1 MFDSPFILNRMYT
14 TKIATHVIGSLR
26 RPHAIRHFIVIVEIS
41 SALMAQETCQR
52 AV

>member
-14 TKIATHVIGSLR
+14 MKSATHIIGSLR
-26 RPHAIRHFIVIVEIS
+26 RPHAIRHFIVEMS